1 MKDNKQ
7 YADSERR
14 DDSEERIEELAERL
28 VDAVEFNAWEY
39 GNTGNFMF
47 N

>member
-14 DDSEERIEELAERL
+14 DDSEERIEELADRL
-28 VDAVEFNAWEY
+28 VDAVELNAWEY